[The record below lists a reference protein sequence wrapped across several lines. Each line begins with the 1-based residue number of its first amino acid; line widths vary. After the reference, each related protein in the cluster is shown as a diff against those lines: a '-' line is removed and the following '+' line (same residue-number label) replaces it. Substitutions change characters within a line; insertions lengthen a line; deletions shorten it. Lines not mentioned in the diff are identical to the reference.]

1 MVIQN
6 HQDTAIPELIIMML
20 PHSSF
25 QYIAYSFL
33 FITFTHVETV

>member
-6 HQDTAIPELIIMML
+6 HQDTAIPELIMML